1 MRPILFASLALA
13 LLASAAA
20 CGDGAG
26 GGASGTPTA
35 TERAATATRAP
46 TLSPSPSLAPTATPV
61 PALDLSLSRPQQ
73 GEFVVIRLLSPPPGL
88 NNLIAYFKGAGY
100 PMVEEGDH
108 WYRVVGLDSQF
119 ATGEYPIEV
128 SSDMAAIAGGVLT
141 VSDGGFEFVS
151 IELPPSSIALT
162 QDQDAAA
169 RERATLARV
178 YSTFTAEQMWSGPWI
193 VPTQGEVSNA
203 FGLQRSIN
211 GGPYSPHTGLDI
223 ANATGTPVVAA
234 ASGRVALAE
243 TLHYYGNV
251 VVIDH
256 GAGVFSSYNH
266 LDSIAVTAGNAITMG
281 DLLGYMGETGFVN
294 GPHLHW
300 EAVIA
305 GVRTDPGLWV
315 QADIDP

>member
-1 MRPILFASLALA
+1 MHPLLPA
-13 LLASAAA
+13 LLAFALLAFAAA
-20 CGDGAG
+20 CGDSG
-26 GGASGTPTA
+26 GTAGTPTA
-35 TERAATATRAP
+35 TERPATP
-46 TLSPSPSLAPTATPV
+46 TLAPTPSPTPSPAPTPTPA

-73 GEFVVIRLLSPPPGL
+73 GGFVVIRLLSPPPGL
-88 NNLIAYFKGAGY
+88 NNLTAYFKAVGY
-100 PMVEEGDH
+100 PMVKEGDH

-128 SSDMAAIAGGVLT
+128 SSDIAAIAGGVLT

-162 QDQDAAA
+162 EDQDAAA

-178 YSTFTAEQMWSGPWI
+178 YSTFTAEQLWSGPWI
-193 VPTQGEVSNA
+193 WPTQGEISNA

-211 GGPYSPHTGLDI
+211 GGPYSPHTGTDI
-223 ANATGTPVVAA
+223 ANEKGTPVVAA

-243 TLHYYGNV
+243 KLHYYGNV

-266 LDSIAVTAGNAITMG
+266 LDAIAVTAGQAITIG
-281 DLLGYMGETGFVN
+281 NLVGYMGETGFVS

-315 QADIDP
+315 QATIDP